1 MVQCVFTN
9 LQLSGNVVIIHVITA
24 KKETDENGWVQCG
37 WSQFWGFSP
46 NQFSAGWL
54 RIWLLF
60 FGNGHWHNVQRATQ
74 VRGGS
79 DVIVYSFYLNRGI
92 HSRRKTPWR
101 HDEAG
106 ISSVPFFRANRGTVR
121 CVFFFIYLGMEEPCH
136 RCWFPQTSSWRRR
149 RWQRHFQNKR
159 PQPTTWQS
167 AIFPL
172 TKEQTLIFELN
183 TLNLQGII

>member
-1 MVQCVFTN
+1 MQEQIWKTCHQQNRVFQMSNLVRFIQYVKTWVHSSYNSPLNIKINSVIAVQCVFTN

-60 FGNGHWHNVQRATQ
+60 FGNGHWHNAQRATQ

-79 DVIVYSFYLNRGI
+79 DVIVCLFYLNRGI
-92 HSRRKTPWR
+92 HTRRKTPWR

-106 ISSVPFFRANRGTVR
+106 ISSVNP
-121 CVFFFIYLGMEEPCH
+121 
-136 RCWFPQTSSWRRR
+136 SSER
-149 RWQRHFQNKR
+149 
-159 PQPTTWQS
+159 
-167 AIFPL
+167 IEGL
-172 TKEQTLIFELN
+172 
-183 TLNLQGII
+183 